1 MSSRLYINGCA
12 RRWSHDFELRQY
24 CQPSEH
30 TEPPEQHTWSHHKYH
45 RSSIFLN
52 AMTPQSLLAVL
63 PLLFFTSLTEAALA
77 LPRPITLPKPAPKV
91 PSTRPSRLEL
101 IDTGLKGVE
110 GLLSLCELLL
120 QYLSTQQLT
129 IAPSDRQSLNRNRH
143 LHPRSSI
150 HHRPPRRR
158 VGDHPNTS
166 RPRRRTHCSA
176 LLSPRPSRPQL
187 LRRMVRRRLDVQ
199 QRRLLP
205 LPRRVEDQGR

>member
-1 MSSRLYINGCA
+1 MN
-12 RRWSHDFELRQY
+12 
-24 CQPSEH
+24 
-30 TEPPEQHTWSHHKYH
+30 
-45 RSSIFLN
+45 
-52 AMTPQSLLAVL
+52 PQSLLAVL
-63 PLLFFTSLTEAALA
+63 PLLLFTSLTEAALA

-120 QYLSTQQLT
+120 QHLSTQQLT
-129 IAPSDRQSLNRNRH
+129 IAPSDRQSLKRNCH
-143 LHPRSSI
+143 LHL
-150 HHRPPRRR
+150 
-158 VGDHPNTS
+158 GDHPNTS

-205 LPRRVEDQGR
+205 LPRRVKDRGR